1 MASFEKYDTKQGKR
15 WLFKMDVGKDP
26 ATGKRKTTTRRG
38 FMRKLDAEEAADRM
52 RRELQ
57 AGYFKRDDITFE
69 EVFEEWYGKH
79 KKTIKPSTRYT
90 KESKFRK
97 HILPHFAKLKMKD
110 ITSVYCQ
117 KYVDKMA
124 DTMVSYRDYT
134 IQASLV
140 FKYAVRQEYIPNN
153 PMDRVEYPHEED
165 KFLADTEKEIK
176 FWEKDVFQKVISKGQ
191 QEMPLRDYVMIRTF
205 LVSGLRKG
213 ELSGLFEDSLI
224 DETRSI
230 RVSRTVFWRSKE
242 YILMTPKT
250 KKAYRDVEVDEET
263 FNYLKQLIKMNKE
276 LRMRNGNPEIE
287 KFLFPRQD
295 LKPMRSAYPN
305 DVLSRLCKR
314 LGIEDIGIHGLRHTH
329 ASMLFASG
337 ASMKDVQ
344 ERLGHSRLDTAMN
357 LYTHITRQRKQET
370 TKKFTDYMAL

>member
-1 MASFEKYDTKQGKR
+1 MASFEKYETKQGDK

-26 ATGKRKTTTRRG
+26 STGKRKTTTRRG
-38 FMRKLDAEEAADRM
+38 FPRKADAQRAAAKM
-52 RRELQ
+52 LRELQ
-57 AGYFKRDDITFE
+57 AGFFKQDDITFE
-69 EVFEEWYGKH
+69 EVFKEWYDKH

-90 KESKFRK
+90 KESKFRR
-97 HILPHFAKLKMKD
+97 HILPHFAKLKMKN

-117 KYVDKMA
+117 KYVDTMA

-153 PMDRVEYPHEED
+153 PMDRVEYPQEEE
-165 KFLADTEKEIK
+165 KFLADNEVVIKYWEKE
-176 FWEKDVFQKVISKGQ
+176 VFQAVVSKGE
-191 QEMPLRDYVMIRTF
+191 QEMPLRDYIMIRTF
-205 LVSGLRKG
+205 LVTGLRKG
-213 ELSGLFEDSLI
+213 ELSGLFEDNLI
-224 DETRSI
+224 DESKSI
-230 RVSRTVFWRSKE
+230 RVARTVFWRNKE

-250 KKAYRDVEVDEET
+250 KNSYRDVEVDDQT
-263 FNYLKQLIKMNKE
+263 YKLLKQLVIMNKE
-276 LRMRNGNPEIE
+276 LRMRNGNPEVE

-305 DVLSRLCKR
+305 DILSRLCKR
-314 LGIEDIGIHGLRHTH
+314 IGTEDIGIHGLRHTH

-344 ERLGHSRLDTAMN
+344 ERLGHARLDTTMN
-357 LYTHITRQRKQET
+357 LYTHITKERKQET
-370 TKKFTDYMAL
+370 TKNFVDYMTL